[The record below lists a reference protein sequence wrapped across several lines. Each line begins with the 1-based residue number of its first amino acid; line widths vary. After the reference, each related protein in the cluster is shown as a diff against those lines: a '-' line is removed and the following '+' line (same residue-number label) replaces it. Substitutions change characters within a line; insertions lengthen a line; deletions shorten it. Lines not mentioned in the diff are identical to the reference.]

1 MDASMMKWVVRAIA
15 LTVGLY
21 VVLFATVLAAMMR
34 PPEQFG
40 VAMRYLPAPLVWG
53 GLPAPRMWLWARGG
67 TLAEGEP
74 APDFTLPTLNNREER
89 VTLSSHRGQRPVVL
103 VFGSYT

>member
-1 MDASMMKWVVRAIA
+1 MLKWSLRGVA
-15 LTVGLY
+15 LLVGIY
-21 VVLFATVLAAMMR
+21 VVLFATVLTAMLR

-40 VAMRYLPAPLVWG
+40 LAMRYLPAPLVWG

-67 TLAEGEP
+67 TLSEGEP
-74 APDFTLPTLNNREER
+74 APDFTLPKLNQKEEQ

>member
-1 MDASMMKWVVRAIA
+1 MLKWVLRGIA
-15 LTVGLY
+15 LFVGLY
-21 VVLFATVLAAMMR
+21 VVLFATVLTAMLR

-40 VAMRYLPAPLVWG
+40 LAMRYLPAPLVWG

-67 TLAEGEP
+67 TLSESQP
-74 APDFTLPTLNNREER
+74 APDFTLPTLDQKAQ
-89 VTLSSHRGQRPVVL
+89 VTLSSHRGHRPVVL

>member
-1 MDASMMKWVVRAIA
+1 MLKWVLRGIA
-15 LTVGLY
+15 LLVGLY
-21 VVLFATVLAAMMR
+21 VVLFATVLTAMLR

-40 VAMRYLPAPLVWG
+40 LAMRYLPAPLVWG

-67 TLAEGEP
+67 TLSEGQP
-74 APDFTLPTLNNREER
+74 APDFTLPTLDQKTR
-89 VTLSSHRGQRPVVL
+89 VTLSSHRGHRPVVL

>member
-1 MDASMMKWVVRAIA
+1 MAKWFVRAV
-15 LTVGLY
+15 LLVVGLY
-21 VVLFATVLAAMMR
+21 AALFATVLTAMMR

-53 GLPAPRMWLWARGG
+53 GLPAMPMWLWARGG
-67 TLAEGEP
+67 SLAEGEL
-74 APDFTLPTLNNREER
+74 APDFTLPRLDHQEER
-89 VTLSSHRGQRPVVL
+89 VTLSSLRGKPVVL

>member
-1 MDASMMKWVVRAIA
+1 MTKWLMRVVA
-15 LTVGLY
+15 LLAGLY
-21 VVLFATVLAAMMR
+21 VVLFATVLTAMMR
-34 PPEQFG
+34 PPEEFG

-67 TLAEGEP
+67 TLSEGAA
-74 APDFTLPTLNNREER
+74 APDFTLPKLNNKEER

>member
-1 MDASMMKWVVRAIA
+1 MVKWVLRGIA
-15 LTVGLY
+15 LLVGLY
-21 VVLFATVLAAMMR
+21 VVLFATVLTAMLR

-40 VAMRYLPAPLVWG
+40 LAMRYLPAPLVWG

-67 TLAEGEP
+67 TLSEGQP
-74 APDFTLPTLNNREER
+74 APDFTLPTLDTKEQ
-89 VTLSSHRGQRPVVL
+89 VTLSSHRGHRPVVL